1 MDADQHIDLYD
12 MEPHV
17 NQAAQA
23 TADFLHR
30 NLRT

>member
-12 MEPHV
+12 VEPHV
-17 NQAAQA
+17 SQAAHA

-30 NLRT
+30 NLRP